1 MDGEVVGEHRGAFRF
16 TVGQRRGLGVSRPE
30 ATYVVEVDAAANR
43 VVVGPGEL
51 LARRGLIADR
61 VSWVAGS
68 PPAFGP
74 FEAEVRIRYR
84 GNDVPSVIEAN
95 GDAARVD
102 FRAPQRG
109 IAPGQSVVF
118 YRDDELLGGGRILSA
133 LR

>member
-1 MDGEVVGEHRGAFRF
+1 MVD
-16 TVGQRRGLGVSRPE
+16 
-30 ATYVVEVDAAANR
+30 VEPGANR

-61 VSWVAGS
+61 VSWVAGAA
-68 PPAFGP
+68 PEEGP

-84 GNDVPSVIEAN
+84 GENLAAVVDPD
-95 GDAARVD
+95 GDRVRVE
-102 FRAPQRG
+102 FRTPHRA

-118 YRDDELLGGGRILSA
+118 YRGQELLGGARILEA